1 VADSPDVDRFGS
13 QISIKPINTLR
24 IGFQNIGGFSTKQNT
39 LKNDVLLS
47 GLNCVILIFLVWRR
61 QTLIGVLLQNMR
73 NFTSEPDN
81 GGNHR
86 ILVTAIIAQIFQ
98 SKSIS
103 MVVQHY
109 LVPINQLIEF
119 IVKGKTLP
127 C

>member
-103 MVVQHY
+103 MVEQHY
-109 LVPINQLIEF
+109 LVLINQLIEF
-119 IVKGKTLP
+119 IAKG
-127 C
+127 